1 MSSHGY
7 NEKQIF
13 DAGLS
18 AQNDDGEYYE
28 RFINRITFPIND
40 KNGRIVAFGG
50 RDLTNKAP
58 AKYLNSPET
67 ILFQK
72 KNIVY
77 NYHNAKKLLANES
90 QLLVCEGY
98 FDCITSVSYTH
109 LRAHET

>member
-1 MSSHGY
+1 MKRGLTKDNIEQFEIGITAKSEQQWELVRHLSSIGY

-40 KNGRIVAFGG
+40 KNGRTVAFGG

-58 AKYLNSPET
+58 N
-67 ILFQK
+67 
-72 KNIVY
+72 
-77 NYHNAKKLLANES
+77 
-90 QLLVCEGY
+90 
-98 FDCITSVSYTH
+98 
-109 LRAHET
+109 